1 MIMCFVFYFGFDS
14 ISMLPFVK
22 NFDSLILNIGIN
34 EHYRSIS
41 RGVVDSRDIV
51 YFVSIIAIFLF
62 FSKTVLT
69 SRKWK

>member
-1 MIMCFVFYFGFDS
+1 
-14 ISMLPFVK
+14 MLPFVK